1 MIKTPLPKL
10 LLLSFV
16 FFVGVA
22 TVLGFR
28 FLPELIEK
36 QSLKAPPPFKKLSE
50 AESRPSTSS
59 GKIKY
64 PHDYTFVLL
73 GDSMTEVLGNSDE
86 LKGYLNQEFPDK
98 TFEALNYG
106 YGATSIISAKE
117 RYLTTTYHSGRDFA
131 PIKDIDFDY
140 LLVESFGHNPLSE
153 FNEEGLAKQ
162 TEILDD
168 FMELVATTSGKEKVI
183 FVATIGTNKDTYAKS
198 VQTDLSPDVREK
210 WALERDA
217 YIKNHIEYAKS
228 HGIPVIDAFTPSLD
242 YSGKAKQFLV
252 RTDDYLHPSPSGV
265 LFISKKIAEFFI
277 KNQFIR

>member
-1 MIKTPLPKL
+1 MIKTPLPRNL
-10 LLLSFV
+10 LFVFAFLILVALFLSFKY
-16 FFVGVA
+16 
-22 TVLGFR
+22 
-28 FLPELIEK
+28 LPDLIEK

-50 AESRPSTSS
+50 EESRPSSAS

-98 TFEALNYG
+98 TFESLNYG

-117 RYLTTTYHSGRDFA
+117 RFLNTTYHSGRDFA

-153 FNEEGLAKQ
+153 FNDRGLAKQ
-162 TEILDD
+162 TAILDD

-183 FVATIGTNKDTYAKS
+183 FVATIGTNKKTYAKNT
-198 VQTDLSPDVREK
+198 QELSDEVREK

-217 YIKNHIEYAKS
+217 YIKNHIEYARS

-242 YSGKAKQFLV
+242 YSGNAKQFLV

-265 LFISKKIAEFFI
+265 LFISKKIADFLAKNGFI
-277 KNQFIR
+277 K